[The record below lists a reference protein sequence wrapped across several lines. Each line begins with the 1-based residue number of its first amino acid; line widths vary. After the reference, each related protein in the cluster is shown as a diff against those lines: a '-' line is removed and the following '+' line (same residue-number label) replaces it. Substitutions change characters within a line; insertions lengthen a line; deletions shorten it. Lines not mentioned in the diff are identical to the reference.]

1 MIAIRA
7 DAYAVIVT
15 SASTVTMS
23 AWKTVIQLTRGAED
37 KAATGLMTVRVM
49 IASTTTLL
57 VIVTADMPRFL
68 SPTSAHQGQ
77 HQLHHCQEQ
86 SAHTLQIATTGAMD
100 SPVTGTTNANLTIA
114 GLEVVEV
121 NSPLSTTP
129 LMMPWIL
136 G

>member
-7 DAYAVIVT
+7 DAYAMIVT

-23 AWKTVIQLTRGAED
+23 ACKIVMQLMRGAVD
-37 KAATGLMTVRVM
+37 KAATGRMTVRVT

-57 VIVTADMPRFL
+57 VIVTADMPQFL

-77 HQLHHCQEQ
+77 HQLHLCQEQ
-86 SAHTLQIATTGAMD
+86 AAHTLQIATTSAMG
-100 SPVTGTTNANLTIA
+100 SPVTGTTNVNLTIA